1 MGEGLPPHKICPSGT
16 FASSRP
22 PPCPWGGS
30 QKALEE
36 AVWVGRAR
44 GGVWAPEA
52 SHPLGRRAF
61 REPLRTGAQCGYHF
75 AAAPKS
81 VAAPKSATALLG
93 FASSALQMPIFFDS
107 ETQLFPDPATVAEK
121 AALRGLRTAPGA
133 VTSMHINHW

>member
-1 MGEGLPPHKICPSGT
+1 MGGEGQ
-16 FASSRP
+16 
-22 PPCPWGGS
+22 GGS
-30 QKALEE
+30 VGSGGLTSPWEAGFEGALED
-36 AVWVGRAR
+36 RA
-44 GGVWAPEA
+44 
-52 SHPLGRRAF
+52 L
-61 REPLRTGAQCGYHF
+61 CGYHF

>member
-61 REPLRTGAQCGYHF
+61 REPLRTGRN
-75 AAAPKS
+75 AAIILPQLQKVSQLQKVPQLSWALQ
-81 VAAPKSATALLG
+81 ALLSRCQY
-93 FASSALQMPIFFDS
+93 FL
-107 ETQLFPDPATVAEK
+107 TVRRSFSQIRLLW
-121 AALRGLRTAPGA
+121 LRRLLYEGLEQPPEL
-133 VTSMHINHW
+133 